1 MLGTVD
7 VIKFTLKTSI
17 YSLLSLLCL
26 LAVSLPAAETPKSK
40 DSLGDLFNIGRS
52 LIKTADDVGQEVL
65 GLTTEEESRVGRDVS
80 EIIRKRRKTYT
91 DTAVEERIQKLA
103 RPLLAQ
109 SQRKGI
115 TFQFTLVDSPVTNA
129 SSTLGG
135 YVFINRGLLN
145 FAKTDAE
152 LQFVIGHE
160 IAHVELRHCARQLTY
175 AIRAQQVSE
184 AADKD
189 AGKLA
194 GNVTQLAY
202 SLLSVGHSK
211 DQEFA
216 ADAWAYKTMRQIG
229 RTKAEAISCARLFDS
244 QARGRYETSSASG
257 GKTKTTSELERH
269 FQTHPPASERLQR
282 LERLD

>member
-1 MLGTVD
+1 MKPTCFALM
-7 VIKFTLKTSI
+7 
-17 YSLLSLLCL
+17 CL
-26 LAVSLPAAETPKSK
+26 LAASLHAAEPPKSK
-40 DSLGDLFNIGRS
+40 DALGDLFNLGRS

-65 GLTTEEESRVGRDVS
+65 GLTTEEESRVGREVS
-80 EIIRKRRKTYT
+80 EMIRRRHLAYT
-91 DTAVEERIQKLA
+91 DKAAEERIQKLA

-115 TFQFTLVDSPVTNA
+115 TFQFALVDSPVTNA
-129 SSTLGG
+129 CSTLGG
-135 YVFINRGLLN
+135 YVFINRGLLA

-175 AIRAQQVSE
+175 AIRAQQVGE
-184 AADKD
+184 AADKSV
-189 AGKLA
+189 GKLA

-211 DQEFA
+211 EQEFA
-216 ADAWAYKTMRQIG
+216 ADEWAYKAMRQIG
-229 RTKAEAISCARLFDS
+229 RTKAEATSMARLFAAH
-244 QARGRYETSSASG
+244 ARERGETSSSG
-257 GKTKTTSELERH
+257 GSATKIAAELERH
-269 FQTHPPASERLQR
+269 FQTHPPHSERLQR

>member
-1 MLGTVD
+1 M
-7 VIKFTLKTSI
+7 KTACFG
-17 YSLLSLLCL
+17 LVCL
-26 LAVSLPAAETPKSK
+26 LAASLPAAEPPKSK
-40 DSLGDLFNIGRS
+40 DALGDLFNLGRS

-65 GLTTEEESRVGRDVS
+65 GLTTEEETRVGRDVG
-80 EIIRKRRKTYT
+80 EIIKRRHPAYT
-91 DTAVEERIQKLA
+91 DKAVEERIQKLA
-103 RPLLAQ
+103 RPLLAL

-115 TFQFTLVDSPVTNA
+115 TFQFALVESPVTNA
-129 SSTLGG
+129 CSTLGG

-175 AIRAQQVSE
+175 AIRAQQVGE
-184 AADKD
+184 AADKS

-194 GNVTQLAY
+194 GNITQLAY

-211 DQEFA
+211 EQEFA
-216 ADAWAYKTMRQIG
+216 ADEWAYKAMRQIG
-229 RTKAEAISCARLFDS
+229 RTKAEATSMTRLFAA
-244 QARGRYETSSASG
+244 QARERGETKPSADG
-257 GKTKTTSELERH
+257 APKIAAELERH
-269 FQTHPPASERLQR
+269 FQTHPPHGERLQR